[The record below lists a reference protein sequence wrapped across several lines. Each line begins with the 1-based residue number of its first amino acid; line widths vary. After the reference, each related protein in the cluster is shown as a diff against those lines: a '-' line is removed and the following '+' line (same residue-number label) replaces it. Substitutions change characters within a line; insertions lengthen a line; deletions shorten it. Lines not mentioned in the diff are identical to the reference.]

1 MQLVKS
7 DREVPSADSKW
18 ECSTHRRQMSL
29 GLREANGILDYQK
42 CGPGL
47 GGVSGHEYLLAGERT
62 DRVADRLDGHEEDK
76 LWGQY
81 VGLTFRGR
89 TGIRQ
94 TEACLQQM
102 EMLPKVVSYSS
113 TISDCEKGTL
123 WQRALGFA
131 KFLQQMEVPPNAIS
145 HSSAISACEKGWPW
159 RQARRPV
166 VCRQQIETLPKVISY
181 RSTISAC
188 EKGWPWRQALGLC
201 TCMQQMEVL
210 PKFTSFSSTF
220 SFCEKVWEWLPAPLP
235 VADIQ
240 HIEILSNAISYSS
253 TIRAWELLPMSSA
266 TTPRSVHVRPRACGN
281 LN

>member
-166 VCRQQIETLPKVISY
+166 VCRQQIETLP
-181 RSTISAC
+181 RSSAADPRLAPVRKAG
-188 EKGWPWRQALGLC
+188 KGGKRWEFARACSKWKCC
-201 TCMQQMEVL
+201 T
-210 PKFTSFSSTF
+210 SS
-220 SFCEKVWEWLPAPLP
+220 PAPVPLSAF
-235 VADIQ
+235 VRGSGNGCQ
-240 HIEILSNAISYSS
+240 HRYL
-253 TIRAWELLPMSSA
+253 
-266 TTPRSVHVRPRACGN
+266 
-281 LN
+281 